1 MLNKARNQGPYAT
14 LADLTNGYTLL
25 ILIDLGKIAQTRALD
40 HVGAGGH
47 REAQGILDAL
57 GGVVPHGKEGG
68 QRGVARA
75 DGRQQLDVEGAVG
88 KPDVLAVGEV
98 RAVAAERQQYI
109 LSALG
114 VQLGHGALDG
124 LVVATA
130 HLNAKDVEQLGRR

>member
-1 MLNKARNQGPYAT
+1 MNYSGKVPE
-14 LADLTNGYTLL
+14 LANLTDCNTLL

-57 GGVVPHGKEGG
+57 GGVVPHGQEGG

-88 KPDVLAVGEV
+88 KPDAYLPKP
-98 RAVAAERQQYI
+98 
-109 LSALG
+109 LL
-114 VQLGHGALDG
+114 LH
-124 LVVATA
+124 
-130 HLNAKDVEQLGRR
+130 